1 LSEHDRST
9 ASTPA
14 RHQEVAVSTSR
25 QLAWKWLRQGKVH
38 MPLLFLSNFG
48 RHLITR
54 KYDAFTTDLA
64 YENRAKGSLIAGK
77 LLDRY
82 VLNQSL
88 HEGLRQRLVLV
99 ADELVAGIRERAA
112 AGSGPVLVVSG
123 PSGLTRDLITAHG
136 RLQSEFAPPNVEW
149 VAVDLDHS
157 GEVLDE
163 ARRRCAVAGIDL
175 ATHKVDLLAP
185 DALGQ
190 ALGGRKAD
198 LFNSIGLTAW
208 LGMEDVE
215 RLFASISE
223 ALAPGGT
230 FIVDNFHEHSESKY
244 GDAFE
249 MATRYHPDGE
259 FETALR
265 ASGFEPVSKRVT
277 ANKVNVVY
285 RARKA

>member
-1 LSEHDRST
+1 M
-9 ASTPA
+9 STPA
-14 RHQEVAVSTSR
+14 RHQEVAVSTPR
-25 QLAWKWLRQGKVH
+25 QLAWRWVRQGRLH
-38 MPLLFLSNFG
+38 MPLLFLSHFG
-48 RHLITR
+48 RNLINR

-64 YENRAKGSLIAGK
+64 YENRARGSLFVGK

-112 AGSGPVLVVSG
+112 TGDRPVLVVSG
-123 PSGLTRDLITAHG
+123 PSGLTRDLITTHT
-136 RLQSEFAPPNVEW
+136 RLKDDLSPPAVEW

-163 ARRRCAVAGIDL
+163 AKRRCTRVGIDL

-185 DALGQ
+185 GALGE

-198 LFNSIGLTAW
+198 LFNCIGLTPW
-208 LGMEDVE
+208 LTIEDVN
-215 RLFASISE
+215 RLFASI
-223 ALAPGGT
+223 ATTLASGGT
-230 FIVDNFHEHSESKY
+230 FVVDNFHEHSESKY

-249 MATRYHPDGE
+249 MATRYHPDTE
-259 FETALR
+259 FEDAIR
-265 ASGFEPVSKRVT
+265 EAGFELVTKRTT
-277 ANKVNVVY
+277 ANNVNVVY
-285 RARKA
+285 RARRV